1 MHHSYMEA
9 NRHQTPL
16 LECNHHLSK
25 LVAPTDAERVWSHT
39 LISFN
44 VIAQVFPQCF
54 QCETTPVNTGKAS
67 VITHYFSCLIQL
79 F

>member
-44 VIAQVFPQCF
+44 VIAQVFPHSVF
-54 QCETTPVNTGKAS
+54 SVKPHLSILAKPVS
-67 VITHYFSCLIQL
+67 SHITFLV
-79 F
+79 